1 MKKIVDLY
9 LDRPRLF
16 LLAMLFIIAGG
27 LLSYD
32 SLPRQENPQLAERWG
47 DITAVLPG
55 ATPQRVEAQIAD
67 VLETQLREIDEIKT
81 IESNSLTGIARVG
94 IEFKEAIGTGETD
107 EVWAKI
113 QDKLNESTAL
123 IPPGTSV
130 RLSHSG
136 PPTTLLFALQWQV
149 GGDPQ
154 PVILSRL
161 ANQLKRKLA
170 NIVNSE
176 QALVF
181 GDTKEEIF
189 VGADLDLL
197 TDAGMNIQSIATAIE
212 RYDSKSAIGNIVGQG
227 SEFRIKA
234 QDNITLVNDLRK
246 LPLKTLDGYQIIRLE
261 DVATVKKLPVDPPVE
276 IVSYNG
282 KPSVFVD
289 VRGKFSQRTDLYSEA
304 VLRVAD
310 TFKAGLPDEI
320 GLELIYNESDY
331 VEEKFSFLMQ
341 SILLATFIVL
351 FLSYLLLGPRSAVIV
366 SAVVPLTILLVLIGC
381 TVLDVPLHQTSVTG
395 IILSLGLLIDNSII
409 VVEDYRYRKSLNLV
423 NRQAIYASIRHLS
436 LPLLAATVTTGL
448 AFMPMAA
455 GKGAS
460 PEFVGDMAI
469 TIILAV
475 TSSLFLALTV
485 VPVLLK
491 TMEDS
496 NFLNL
501 NKSENIGFSHAGM
514 RAKYRACLAWAFFK
528 PRRAL
533 ALSLTLPILGFVSV
547 GFLDTDFFPNQGK
560 NFFRVDVELDA
571 NASIYATNKRVS
583 SIRDQVLLE
592 DYIETDM
599 WWVGRRLPR
608 LLYNVIGGSS
618 GEGADNL
625 ATGVFFTSSYRE
637 MESSLTDLAKRL
649 EKDHADVR
657 VRVSKFTSG
666 PPVEFP
672 VVIAIFGEDNQVL
685 KSLGEELKAILAKSP
700 EVSDVFADQSAS
712 VTGLQ
717 VTFDEV
723 NLAFSSKSSKEII
736 DEISSSTR
744 GLYVGSML
752 DGNKEI
758 PIRIKNKNSES
769 SEINQAAFIPINSAE
784 GFDYV
789 ESFSDISYTSEINQ
803 INRYQGSRNNA
814 VKASVYPGTLGSN
827 VLTDVADELKAF
839 EDSLPTGYSLRQF
852 GESDERAESF
862 GQIFSSFF
870 FFMGLIVVALVVI
883 LNSFR
888 QAGVILFVGTLCIG
902 LGFLGMFVGSQNF
915 GFIGLVGIVGLA
927 GLAINDSIVVLSHLN
942 EDAGAGQISK
952 DTLIETIIRSTRHI
966 LTTSVTTMGGLLPL
980 LFDKFFESLAWAMC
994 FGVMGSA
1001 LLALLL
1007 IPSMFCYLGKVSNGA
1022 AAYSKAESNQLPRS
1036 LPIT

>member
-1 MKKIVDLY
+1 MRKIVDLY
-9 LDRPRLF
+9 LDRPRIF

-32 SLPRQENPQLAERWG
+32 SLPRQENPQLAERWAN
-47 DITAVLPG
+47 ITAVLPG
-55 ATPQRVEAQIAD
+55 ATPQRIETQIAD
-67 VLETQLREIDEIKT
+67 VLETQLREIDEIKIIDST
-81 IESNSLTGIARVG
+81 SLSGVVRVG
-94 IEFKEAIGTGETD
+94 LELKEIIGKGETD
-107 EVWAKI
+107 EVWAKV
-113 QDKLNESTAL
+113 QETLSQSTAL
-123 IPPGTSV
+123 VPPGTNISFN
-130 RLSHSG
+130 HSG
-136 PPTTLLFALQWQV
+136 PPTTVLFALQWR
-149 GGDPQ
+149 GDGDPQ
-154 PVILSRL
+154 MVILSRL
-161 ANQLKRKLA
+161 ANQFKRKLA
-170 NIVNSE
+170 NITNSK
-176 QALVF
+176 QALVY

-197 TDAGMNIQSIATAIE
+197 TDAGMNIQSIAIAID
-212 RYDSKSAIGNIVGQG
+212 RYDSKRAIGNIVGQDA
-227 SEFRIKA
+227 EFRIKA
-234 QDNITLVNDLRK
+234 KDNISLINDLKK
-246 LPLKTLDGYQIIRLE
+246 LPLKISDDYQAIRLE
-261 DVATVKKLPVDPPVE
+261 DVATVEKLPVDPPIE

-282 KPSVFVD
+282 IPAVFVE
-289 VRGKFSQRTDLYSEA
+289 VRGKFAQRTDLYSKA

-310 TFKAGLPDEI
+310 VFKEGLPDEI
-320 GLELIYNESDY
+320 GLEVIFNESDF

-381 TVLDVPLHQTSVTG
+381 TILQVPLHQTSVTG

-409 VVEDYRYRKSLNLV
+409 VVEDYRYRKSQKLV
-423 NRQAIYASIRHLS
+423 NREAIYASIKHLS

-475 TSSLFLALTV
+475 SSSLFLALTV

-501 NKSENIGFSHAGM
+501 NKSKNIGFSHQGL
-514 RAKYRACLAWAFFK
+514 RTRYRAFLAWALFK
-528 PRRAL
+528 PSRAL
-533 ALSLTLPILGFVSV
+533 VLSLILPILGFVSF

-560 NFFRVDVELDA
+560 SMFKVEVELDA
-571 NASIYATNKRVS
+571 NASIYATNQRVT

-592 DYIETDM
+592 DYVTRDM

-608 LLYNVIGGSS
+608 LLYNIIGGPS
-618 GEGADNL
+618 GEGSDNL
-625 ATGVFFTSSYRE
+625 ATGVFFTSSYSE
-637 MESSLTDLAKRL
+637 MDSSLANLAKRL

-657 VRVSKFTSG
+657 VRVSKFTNG

-672 VVIAIFGEDNQVL
+672 VNIAIFGDDNQVL
-685 KSLGEELKAILAKSP
+685 KSLGEELKSILAKSP
-700 EVSDVFADQSAS
+700 QVSDVLADQSAS
-712 VTGLQ
+712 VTGLEINL
-717 VTFDEV
+717 DEV
-723 NLAFSSKSSKEII
+723 NLAFSSKSSQEII
-736 DEISSSTR
+736 DQISASTR
-744 GLYVGSML
+744 GIYVGSML
-752 DGNKEI
+752 DGNKEV
-758 PIRIKNKNSES
+758 PIRIKNKNREASEV
-769 SEINQAAFIPINSAE
+769 NQTAFLAINSAE

-803 INRYQGSRNNA
+803 INRYQGTRNNA
-814 VKASVYPGTLGSN
+814 VKAAVYPGTLAST
-827 VLTDVADELKAF
+827 VLNDVADELKAF
-839 EDSLPTGYSLRQF
+839 EDSLPVGYSIAQF
-852 GESDERAESF
+852 GDAEERAESF
-862 GQIFSSFF
+862 GQLFSTFF
-870 FFMGLIVVALVVI
+870 LFLGLIVMTLVMI

-888 QAGVILFVGTLCIG
+888 QASIILLVGTLCIG
-902 LGFLGMFVGSQNF
+902 LGFLGMFVGFQNF

-942 EDAGAGQISK
+942 EDAGTGQISK
-952 DTLIETIIRSTRHI
+952 DTLIETTVRSTRHI
-966 LTTSVTTMGGLLPL
+966 LTTSLTTMGGLLPL
-980 LFDKFFESLAWAMC
+980 LFDKFFETLAWAMC

-1007 IPSMFCYLGKVSNGA
+1007 IPSMFCFLGKVSD
-1022 AAYSKAESNQLPRS
+1022 
-1036 LPIT
+1036 

>member
-1 MKKIVDLY
+1 MRKIVDLY
-9 LDRPRLF
+9 LDRPRIF

-32 SLPRQENPQLAERWG
+32 SLPRQENPQLAERWAN
-47 DITAVLPG
+47 ITAVLPG
-55 ATPQRVEAQIAD
+55 ATPQRIETQIAD
-67 VLETQLREIDEIKT
+67 VLETQLREIDEIKIIDST
-81 IESNSLTGIARVG
+81 SLSGVVRVG
-94 IEFKEAIGTGETD
+94 LELKEIIGKGETD
-107 EVWAKI
+107 EVWAKV
-113 QDKLNESTAL
+113 QETLSQSTAL
-123 IPPGTSV
+123 VPPGTNISFN
-130 RLSHSG
+130 HSG
-136 PPTTLLFALQWQV
+136 PPTTVLFALQWR
-149 GGDPQ
+149 GYGDPQ
-154 PVILSRL
+154 MVILSRL
-161 ANQLKRKLA
+161 ANQFKRKLA
-170 NIVNSE
+170 NITNSK
-176 QALVF
+176 QALVY

-197 TDAGMNIQSIATAIE
+197 TDAGMNIQSIAIAID
-212 RYDSKSAIGNIVGQG
+212 RYDSKRAIGNIVGQDA
-227 SEFRIKA
+227 EFRIKA
-234 QDNITLVNDLRK
+234 KDNISLINDLKK
-246 LPLKTLDGYQIIRLE
+246 LPLQISDDYQAIRLE
-261 DVATVKKLPVDPPVE
+261 DVATVEKLPVDPPIE

-282 KPSVFVD
+282 IPSVFVE
-289 VRGKFSQRTDLYSEA
+289 VRGKFAQRTDLYSKA

-310 TFKAGLPDEI
+310 VFKEGLPDEI
-320 GLELIYNESDY
+320 GLEVIFNESDF

-381 TVLDVPLHQTSVTG
+381 TILQVPLHQTSVTG

-409 VVEDYRYRKSLNLV
+409 VVEDYRYRKSQKLV
-423 NRQAIYASIRHLS
+423 NREAIYASIKHLS

-475 TSSLFLALTV
+475 SSSLFLALTV

-501 NKSENIGFSHAGM
+501 NKSKNIGFSHQGL
-514 RAKYRACLAWAFFK
+514 RTRYRAFLAWALFK
-528 PRRAL
+528 PSRAL
-533 ALSLTLPILGFVSV
+533 VLSLILPILGFVSF

-560 NFFRVDVELDA
+560 SMFKVEVELDA
-571 NASIYATNKRVS
+571 NASIYATNQRVT

-592 DYIETDM
+592 DYVTRDM

-608 LLYNVIGGSS
+608 LLYNIIGGPS
-618 GEGADNL
+618 GEGSDNL
-625 ATGVFFTSSYRE
+625 ATGVFFTSSYSQ
-637 MESSLTDLAKRL
+637 MDSSLANLAKRL

-657 VRVSKFTSG
+657 VRVSKFTNG

-672 VVIAIFGEDNQVL
+672 VNIAIFGDDNQVL
-685 KSLGEELKAILAKSP
+685 KSLGEELKSILAKSP
-700 EVSDVFADQSAS
+700 QVSDVLADQSAS
-712 VTGLQ
+712 VTGLEINL
-717 VTFDEV
+717 DEV
-723 NLAFSSKSSKEII
+723 NLAFSSKSSQEII
-736 DEISSSTR
+736 DQISASTR
-744 GLYVGSML
+744 GIYVGSML
-752 DGNKEI
+752 DGNKEV
-758 PIRIKNKNSES
+758 PIRIKNKNREASEV
-769 SEINQAAFIPINSAE
+769 NQTAFLAINSAE

-803 INRYQGSRNNA
+803 INRYQGTRNNA
-814 VKASVYPGTLGSN
+814 VKAAVYPGTLAST
-827 VLTDVADELKAF
+827 VLNDVAAELKAF
-839 EDSLPTGYSLRQF
+839 EDSLPVGYSIAQF
-852 GESDERAESF
+852 GDAEERAESF
-862 GQIFSSFF
+862 GQLFSTFF
-870 FFMGLIVVALVVI
+870 LFLGLIVMTLVMI

-888 QAGVILFVGTLCIG
+888 QASIILLVGTLCIG
-902 LGFLGMFVGSQNF
+902 LGFLGMFVGFQNF

-942 EDAGAGQISK
+942 EDAGTGQVSK
-952 DTLIETIIRSTRHI
+952 DALIETTVRSTRHI
-966 LTTSVTTMGGLLPL
+966 LTTSLTTMGGLLPL
-980 LFDKFFESLAWAMC
+980 LFDKFFETLAWAMC

-1007 IPSMFCYLGKVSNGA
+1007 IPSMFCFLGKVSD
-1022 AAYSKAESNQLPRS
+1022 
-1036 LPIT
+1036 

>member
-1 MKKIVDLY
+1 MRKIVDLY
-9 LDRPRLF
+9 LDRPRIF

-32 SLPRQENPQLAERWG
+32 SLPRQENPQLAERWAN
-47 DITAVLPG
+47 ITAVLPG
-55 ATPQRVEAQIAD
+55 ATPQRIETQIAD
-67 VLETQLREIDEIKT
+67 VLETQLREIDEIKIIDST
-81 IESNSLTGIARVG
+81 SLSGVVRVG
-94 IEFKEAIGTGETD
+94 LELKEIIGKGETD
-107 EVWAKI
+107 EVWAKV
-113 QDKLNESTAL
+113 QETLSQSAAL
-123 IPPGTSV
+123 VPPGTNISFN
-130 RLSHSG
+130 HSG
-136 PPTTLLFALQWQV
+136 PPTTVLFALQWR
-149 GGDPQ
+149 GDGNPQ
-154 PVILSRL
+154 MVILSRL
-161 ANQLKRKLA
+161 ANQFKRKLA
-170 NIVNSE
+170 NITNSK
-176 QALVF
+176 QALVY

-197 TDAGMNIQSIATAIE
+197 TDAGMNIQSIAIAID
-212 RYDSKSAIGNIVGQG
+212 RYDSKRAIGNIVGQDA
-227 SEFRIKA
+227 EFRIKA
-234 QDNITLVNDLRK
+234 QDNIALINDLKK
-246 LPLKTLDGYQIIRLE
+246 LPLKISDAYQAIRLE
-261 DVATVKKLPVDPPVE
+261 DVATVEKLPVDPPIE

-282 KPSVFVD
+282 IPAVFVE
-289 VRGKFSQRTDLYSEA
+289 VRGKFAQRTDLYSKA

-310 TFKAGLPDEI
+310 IFKEGLPDEI
-320 GLELIYNESDY
+320 GLEIIFNESDF

-381 TVLDVPLHQTSVTG
+381 TILQVPLHQTSVTG

-409 VVEDYRYRKSLNLV
+409 VVEDYRYRKSQKLV
-423 NRQAIYASIRHLS
+423 NREAIYASIKHLS

-475 TSSLFLALTV
+475 SSSLFLALTV

-501 NKSENIGFSHAGM
+501 NKSKNIGFSHQGL
-514 RAKYRACLAWAFFK
+514 RTRYRAFLAWALFK
-528 PRRAL
+528 PSRAL
-533 ALSLTLPILGFVSV
+533 VLSLILPILGFVSF

-560 NFFRVDVELDA
+560 SMFKVEVELDA
-571 NASIYATNKRVS
+571 NASIYATNQRVT

-592 DYIETDM
+592 DYVTRDM

-608 LLYNVIGGSS
+608 LLYNIIGGPS
-618 GEGADNL
+618 GEGSDNL
-625 ATGVFFTSSYRE
+625 ATGVFFTSSYSE
-637 MESSLTDLAKRL
+637 MDSSLANLAKRL

-657 VRVSKFTSG
+657 VRVSKFTNG

-672 VVIAIFGEDNQVL
+672 VNIAILGDDNQVL
-685 KSLGEELKAILAKSP
+685 KSLGEELKSILAKSP
-700 EVSDVFADQSAS
+700 QVSDVLADQSAS
-712 VTGLQ
+712 VTGLEINL
-717 VTFDEV
+717 DEV
-723 NLAFSSKSSKEII
+723 NLAFSSKSSQEII
-736 DEISSSTR
+736 DQISASTR
-744 GLYVGSML
+744 GIYVGSML
-752 DGNKEI
+752 DGNKEV
-758 PIRIKNKNSES
+758 PIRIKNKNREASEV
-769 SEINQAAFIPINSAE
+769 NQTAFLAINSAE

-803 INRYQGSRNNA
+803 INRYQGTRNNA
-814 VKASVYPGTLGSN
+814 VKAAVYPGTLAST
-827 VLTDVADELKAF
+827 VLNDVAAELEAF
-839 EDSLPTGYSLRQF
+839 EDSLPVGYSIAQF
-852 GESDERAESF
+852 GDAEERAESF
-862 GQIFSSFF
+862 GQLFSTFF
-870 FFMGLIVVALVVI
+870 LFLGLIVMTLVMI

-888 QAGVILFVGTLCIG
+888 QASIILLVGTLCIG
-902 LGFLGMFVGSQNF
+902 LGFLGMFVGFQNF

-942 EDAGAGQISK
+942 EDAGTGQVSK
-952 DTLIETIIRSTRHI
+952 DTLIETTVRSTRHI
-966 LTTSVTTMGGLLPL
+966 LTTSLTTMGGLLPL
-980 LFDKFFESLAWAMC
+980 LFDKFFETLAWAMC

-1007 IPSMFCYLGKVSNGA
+1007 IPAMFCFLGKVSD
-1022 AAYSKAESNQLPRS
+1022 
-1036 LPIT
+1036 

>member
-1 MKKIVDLY
+1 MRKIVDLY
-9 LDRPRLF
+9 LDRPRIF

-32 SLPRQENPQLAERWG
+32 SLPRQENPQLAERWAN
-47 DITAVLPG
+47 ITAVLPG
-55 ATPQRVEAQIAD
+55 ATPQRIETQIAD
-67 VLETQLREIDEIKT
+67 VLETQLREIDEIKIIDST
-81 IESNSLTGIARVG
+81 SLSGVVRVG
-94 IEFKEAIGTGETD
+94 LELKEIIGKGETD
-107 EVWAKI
+107 EVWAKV
-113 QDKLNESTAL
+113 QETLSQSAAL
-123 IPPGTSV
+123 VPPGTNISFN
-130 RLSHSG
+130 HSG
-136 PPTTLLFALQWQV
+136 PPTTVLFALQWR
-149 GGDPQ
+149 GDGDPQ
-154 PVILSRL
+154 MVILSRL
-161 ANQLKRKLA
+161 ANQFKRKLA
-170 NIVNSE
+170 NITNSK
-176 QALVF
+176 QALVY

-197 TDAGMNIQSIATAIE
+197 TDAGMNIQSIAIAID
-212 RYDSKSAIGNIVGQG
+212 RYDSKRAIGNIVGQDA
-227 SEFRIKA
+227 EFRIKA
-234 QDNITLVNDLRK
+234 QDNISLINDLKK
-246 LPLKTLDGYQIIRLE
+246 LPLKISDDYQAIRLE
-261 DVATVKKLPVDPPVE
+261 DVATVEKLPVDPPIE

-282 KPSVFVD
+282 IPAVFVE
-289 VRGKFSQRTDLYSEA
+289 VRGKFAQRTDLYSKA

-310 TFKAGLPDEI
+310 VFKEGLPDEI
-320 GLELIYNESDY
+320 GLEVIFNESDF

-381 TVLDVPLHQTSVTG
+381 TILQVPLHQTSVTG

-409 VVEDYRYRKSLNLV
+409 VVEDYRYRKSQKLV
-423 NRQAIYASIRHLS
+423 NREAIYASIKHLS

-475 TSSLFLALTV
+475 SSSLFLALTV

-501 NKSENIGFSHAGM
+501 NKSKNIGFSHQGL
-514 RAKYRACLAWAFFK
+514 RTRYRAFLAWALFK
-528 PRRAL
+528 PSRAL
-533 ALSLTLPILGFVSV
+533 VLSLILPILGFVSF

-560 NFFRVDVELDA
+560 SMFKVEVELDA
-571 NASIYATNKRVS
+571 NASIYATNQRVT

-592 DYIETDM
+592 DYVTRDM

-608 LLYNVIGGSS
+608 LLYNIIGGPS
-618 GEGADNL
+618 GEGSDNL
-625 ATGVFFTSSYRE
+625 ATGVFFTSSYSE
-637 MESSLTDLAKRL
+637 MDSSLANLAKRL

-657 VRVSKFTSG
+657 VRVSKFTNG

-672 VVIAIFGEDNQVL
+672 VNIAIFGDDNQVL
-685 KSLGEELKAILAKSP
+685 KSLGEELKSILAKSP
-700 EVSDVFADQSAS
+700 QVSDVLADQSAS
-712 VTGLQ
+712 VTGLEINL
-717 VTFDEV
+717 DEV
-723 NLAFSSKSSKEII
+723 NLAFSSKSSQEII
-736 DEISSSTR
+736 DQISASTR
-744 GLYVGSML
+744 GIYVGSML
-752 DGNKEI
+752 DGNKEV
-758 PIRIKNKNSES
+758 PIRIKNKNREASEV
-769 SEINQAAFIPINSAE
+769 NQTAFLAINSAE

-803 INRYQGSRNNA
+803 INRYQGTRNNA
-814 VKASVYPGTLGSN
+814 VKAAVYPGTLAST
-827 VLTDVADELKAF
+827 VLNDVADELKAF
-839 EDSLPTGYSLRQF
+839 EDSLPVGYSIAQF
-852 GESDERAESF
+852 GDAEERAESF
-862 GQIFSSFF
+862 GQLFSTFF
-870 FFMGLIVVALVVI
+870 LFLGLIVMTLVMI

-888 QAGVILFVGTLCIG
+888 QASIILLVGTLCIG
-902 LGFLGMFVGSQNF
+902 LGFLGMFVGFQNF

-942 EDAGAGQISK
+942 EDAGTGQVSK
-952 DTLIETIIRSTRHI
+952 DTLIETTVRSTRHI
-966 LTTSVTTMGGLLPL
+966 LTTSLTTMGGLLPL
-980 LFDKFFESLAWAMC
+980 LFDKFFETLAWAMC

-1007 IPSMFCYLGKVSNGA
+1007 IPSMFCFLGKVSD
-1022 AAYSKAESNQLPRS
+1022 
-1036 LPIT
+1036 

>member
-1 MKKIVDLY
+1 MRKIVDLY
-9 LDRPRLF
+9 LDRPRIF

-32 SLPRQENPQLAERWG
+32 SLPRQENPQLAERWAN
-47 DITAVLPG
+47 ITAVLPG
-55 ATPQRVEAQIAD
+55 ATPQRIETQIAD
-67 VLETQLREIDEIKT
+67 VLETQLREIDEIKIIDST
-81 IESNSLTGIARVG
+81 SLSGVVRVG
-94 IEFKEAIGTGETD
+94 LELKEIIGKGETD
-107 EVWAKI
+107 EVWAKV
-113 QDKLNESTAL
+113 QETLSQSTAL
-123 IPPGTSV
+123 VPPGTNISFN
-130 RLSHSG
+130 HSG
-136 PPTTLLFALQWQV
+136 PPTTVLFALQWR
-149 GGDPQ
+149 GYGDPQ
-154 PVILSRL
+154 MVILSRL
-161 ANQLKRKLA
+161 ANQFKRKLA
-170 NIVNSE
+170 NITNSK
-176 QALVF
+176 QALVY

-197 TDAGMNIQSIATAIE
+197 TDAGMNIQSIAIAID
-212 RYDSKSAIGNIVGQG
+212 RYDSKRAIGNIVGQDA
-227 SEFRIKA
+227 EFRIKA
-234 QDNITLVNDLRK
+234 KDNISLINDLKK
-246 LPLKTLDGYQIIRLE
+246 LPLQISDDYQAIRLE
-261 DVATVKKLPVDPPVE
+261 DVATVEKLPVDPPIE

-282 KPSVFVD
+282 IPSVFVE
-289 VRGKFSQRTDLYSEA
+289 VRGKFAQRTDLYSKA

-310 TFKAGLPDEI
+310 VFKEGLPDEI
-320 GLELIYNESDY
+320 GLEVIFNESDF

-381 TVLDVPLHQTSVTG
+381 TILQVPLHQTSVTG

-409 VVEDYRYRKSLNLV
+409 VVEDYRYRKSQKLV
-423 NRQAIYASIRHLS
+423 NREAIYASIKHLS

-475 TSSLFLALTV
+475 SSSLFLALTV

-501 NKSENIGFSHAGM
+501 NKSKNIGFSHQGL
-514 RAKYRACLAWAFFK
+514 RTRYRAFLAWALFK
-528 PRRAL
+528 PSRAL
-533 ALSLTLPILGFVSV
+533 VLSLILPILGFVSF

-560 NFFRVDVELDA
+560 SMFKVEVELDA
-571 NASIYATNKRVS
+571 NASIYATNQRVT

-592 DYIETDM
+592 DYVTRDM

-608 LLYNVIGGSS
+608 LLYNIIGGPS
-618 GEGADNL
+618 GEGSDNL
-625 ATGVFFTSSYRE
+625 ATGVFFTSSYSE
-637 MESSLTDLAKRL
+637 MDSSLANLAKRL

-657 VRVSKFTSG
+657 VRVSKFTNG

-672 VVIAIFGEDNQVL
+672 VNIAIFGDDNQVL
-685 KSLGEELKAILAKSP
+685 KSLGEELKSILAKSP
-700 EVSDVFADQSAS
+700 QVSDVLADQSAS
-712 VTGLQ
+712 VTGLEINL
-717 VTFDEV
+717 DEV
-723 NLAFSSKSSKEII
+723 NLAFSSKSSQEII
-736 DEISSSTR
+736 DQISASTR
-744 GLYVGSML
+744 GIYVGSML
-752 DGNKEI
+752 DGNKEV
-758 PIRIKNKNSES
+758 PIRIKNKNREASEV
-769 SEINQAAFIPINSAE
+769 NQTAFLAINSAE

-803 INRYQGSRNNA
+803 INRYQGTRNNA
-814 VKASVYPGTLGSN
+814 VKAAVYPGTLAST
-827 VLTDVADELKAF
+827 VLNDVAAELKAF
-839 EDSLPTGYSLRQF
+839 EDSLPVGYSIAQF
-852 GESDERAESF
+852 GDAEERAESF
-862 GQIFSSFF
+862 GQLFSTFF
-870 FFMGLIVVALVVI
+870 LFLGLIVMTLVMI

-888 QAGVILFVGTLCIG
+888 QASIILLVGTLCIG
-902 LGFLGMFVGSQNF
+902 LGFLGMFVGFQNF

-942 EDAGAGQISK
+942 EDAGTGQVSK
-952 DTLIETIIRSTRHI
+952 DALIETTVRSTRHI
-966 LTTSVTTMGGLLPL
+966 LTTSLTTMGGLLPL
-980 LFDKFFESLAWAMC
+980 LFDKFFETLAWAMC

-1007 IPSMFCYLGKVSNGA
+1007 IPSMFCFLGKVSD
-1022 AAYSKAESNQLPRS
+1022 
-1036 LPIT
+1036 

>member
-1 MKKIVDLY
+1 MRKIVDLY
-9 LDRPRLF
+9 LDRPRIF

-32 SLPRQENPQLAERWG
+32 SLPRQENPQLAERWAN
-47 DITAVLPG
+47 ITAVLPG
-55 ATPQRVEAQIAD
+55 ATPQRVETQIAD
-67 VLETQLREIDEIKT
+67 VLETQLREIDEIKIIDST
-81 IESNSLTGIARVG
+81 SLSGVVRVG
-94 IEFKEAIGTGETD
+94 LELKEIIGKGETD
-107 EVWAKI
+107 EVWAKV
-113 QDKLNESTAL
+113 QETLSQSAAL
-123 IPPGTSV
+123 VPPGTNISFN
-130 RLSHSG
+130 HSG
-136 PPTTLLFALQWQV
+136 PPTTVLFALQWR
-149 GGDPQ
+149 GDGEPQ
-154 PVILSRL
+154 MVILSRL
-161 ANQLKRKLA
+161 ANQFKRKLA
-170 NIVNSE
+170 NITNSK
-176 QALVF
+176 QALVY

-197 TDAGMNIQSIATAIE
+197 TDAGMNIQSIAIAID
-212 RYDSKSAIGNIVGQG
+212 RYDSKRAIGNIVGQDA
-227 SEFRIKA
+227 EFRIKA
-234 QDNITLVNDLRK
+234 HDNISLINDLKK
-246 LPLKTLDGYQIIRLE
+246 LPLKISDDYQAIRLE
-261 DVATVKKLPVDPPVE
+261 DVATVEKLPVDPPIE

-282 KPSVFVD
+282 IPAVFVE
-289 VRGKFSQRTDLYSEA
+289 VRGKFAQRTDLYSKA

-310 TFKAGLPDEI
+310 IFKEGLPDEI
-320 GLELIYNESDY
+320 GLEVIFNESDF

-381 TVLDVPLHQTSVTG
+381 TILQVPLHQTSVTG

-409 VVEDYRYRKSLNLV
+409 VVEDYRYRKSQKLV
-423 NRQAIYASIRHLS
+423 NREAIYASIKHLS

-475 TSSLFLALTV
+475 SSSLFLALTV

-501 NKSENIGFSHAGM
+501 NKSKNIGFSHQGL
-514 RAKYRACLAWAFFK
+514 RTRYRAFLAWALFK
-528 PRRAL
+528 PSRAL
-533 ALSLTLPILGFVSV
+533 VLSLILPILGFVSF

-560 NFFRVDVELDA
+560 SMFKVEVELDA
-571 NASIYATNKRVS
+571 NASIYATNKRVI

-592 DYIETDM
+592 DYVTRDM

-608 LLYNVIGGSS
+608 LLYNIIGGPS
-618 GEGADNL
+618 GEGSDNL
-625 ATGVFFTSSYRE
+625 ATGVFFTSSYSQ
-637 MESSLTDLAKRL
+637 MDSSLANLAKRL

-657 VRVSKFTSG
+657 VRVSKFTNG

-672 VVIAIFGEDNQVL
+672 VNIAIFGDDNQVL
-685 KSLGEELKAILAKSP
+685 KSLGEELKSILAKSP
-700 EVSDVFADQSAS
+700 QVSDVLADQSAS
-712 VTGLQ
+712 VTGLEINL
-717 VTFDEV
+717 DEV
-723 NLAFSSKSSKEII
+723 NLAFSSKSSQEII
-736 DEISSSTR
+736 DQISASTR
-744 GLYVGSML
+744 GIYVGSML
-752 DGNKEI
+752 DGNKEV
-758 PIRIKNKNSES
+758 PIRIKNKNREASEV
-769 SEINQAAFIPINSAE
+769 NQTAFLAINSAE

-803 INRYQGSRNNA
+803 INRYQGTRNNA
-814 VKASVYPGTLGSN
+814 VKAAVYPGTLAST
-827 VLTDVADELKAF
+827 VLNDVADELKAF
-839 EDSLPTGYSLRQF
+839 EDSLPVGYSIAQF
-852 GESDERAESF
+852 GDAEERAESF
-862 GQIFSSFF
+862 GQLFSTFF
-870 FFMGLIVVALVVI
+870 LFLGLIVMTLVMI

-888 QAGVILFVGTLCIG
+888 QASIILLVGTLCIG
-902 LGFLGMFVGSQNF
+902 LGFLGMFVGFQNF

-942 EDAGAGQISK
+942 EDAGTGQVSK
-952 DTLIETIIRSTRHI
+952 DTLIETTVRSTRHI
-966 LTTSVTTMGGLLPL
+966 LTTSLTTMGGLLPL
-980 LFDKFFESLAWAMC
+980 LFDKFFETLAWAMC

-1007 IPSMFCYLGKVSNGA
+1007 IPSMFCFLGKVSD
-1022 AAYSKAESNQLPRS
+1022 
-1036 LPIT
+1036 

>member
-55 ATPQRVEAQIAD
+55 ATPQRMETQVAD

-81 IESNSLTGIARVG
+81 IESRSFSGMVSVG
-94 IEFKEAIGTGETD
+94 LEFKEDVGKGETD
-107 EVWAKI
+107 EVWAKV
-113 QDKLNESTAL
+113 QDMVSESAAL
-123 IPPGTSV
+123 VPPGTSMT
-130 RLSHSG
+130 LSHSG
-136 PPTTLLFALQWQV
+136 PPTTVLFALQWR
-149 GGDPQ
+149 GDGDPQ

-161 ANQLKRKLA
+161 ASQLKRKLA

-176 QALVF
+176 KALIF
-181 GDTKEEIF
+181 GDTQEEIF

-197 TDAGMNIQSIATAIE
+197 TDAGMNIQSIATAID
-212 RYDSKSAIGNIVGQG
+212 RYDSKRAIGNIVGQG

-234 QDNITLVNDLRK
+234 QDNIRLVNDLRK
-246 LPLKTLDGYQIIRLE
+246 LPLKTLDANQIIRLE
-261 DVATVKKLPVDPPVE
+261 DVATVEKLPVDPPIE

-289 VRGKFSQRTDLYSEA
+289 VRGKFSQRTDLYSSA

-310 TFKAGLPDEI
+310 SFKAGLPDEI
-320 GLELIYNESDY
+320 GLEVIYNESDY

-381 TVLDVPLHQTSVTG
+381 TILDVPLHQTSVTG

-409 VVEDYRYRKSLNLV
+409 VVEDYKYRKSLNLV

-501 NKSENIGFSHAGM
+501 NKSQNSGFSHPGM
-514 RAKYRACLAWAFFK
+514 RDQYRKFLAWAFYK
-528 PRRAL
+528 PSRAL
-533 ALSLTLPILGFVSV
+533 ILSLILPMLGFVSF

-560 NFFRVDVELDA
+560 AMFRVDVELDA
-571 NASIYATNKRVS
+571 NASIYATNERIA

-592 DYIETDM
+592 EYIETDM

-618 GEGADNL
+618 GEGSDNL
-625 ATGVFFTSSYRE
+625 ATGVFFTSSFEE
-637 MESSLTDLAKRL
+637 MDSNLADLAKRL
-649 EKDHADVR
+649 EKDHADIR
-657 VRVSKFTSG
+657 VRVSKFTNG

-672 VVIAIFGEDNQVL
+672 VVIAVFGEDIQIL
-685 KSLGEELKAILAKSP
+685 KSLGEELKSILAKSP
-700 EVSDVFADQSAS
+700 QVVDVLADQSAS

-717 VTFDEV
+717 INFDEV
-723 NLAFSSKSSKEII
+723 NLAFSSKSSKDII
-736 DEISSSTR
+736 NEISSSTR

-758 PIRIKNKNSES
+758 PIRIKNKNRES
-769 SEINQAAFIPINSAE
+769 SELNQAAFLAINSAE

-789 ESFSDISYTSEINQ
+789 ESFSDISYSSEINQ

-814 VKASVYPGTLGSN
+814 VKAAVYPGTLGSN
-827 VLTDVADELKAF
+827 VLTDVADELRAF
-839 EDSLPTGYSLRQF
+839 EDSLPTGYSLKQF
-852 GESDERAESF
+852 GDAEERAESF
-862 GQIFSSFF
+862 GQIFSTFF
-870 FFMGLIVVALVVI
+870 FFMGLIVVALVMI

-888 QAGVILFVGTLCIG
+888 QASIILFVGTLCIG
-902 LGFLGMFVGSQNF
+902 LGFLGMFVGFQNF

-942 EDAGAGQISK
+942 EDAGTSKISK
-952 DTLIETIIRSTRHI
+952 HKLIETTIRSTRHI
-966 LTTSVTTMGGLLPL
+966 VTTSLTTMGGLLPL
-980 LFDKFFESLAWAMC
+980 LFDKFFETLAWAMC

-1007 IPSMFCYLGKVSNGA
+1007 IPSMFCFLGKVH
-1022 AAYSKAESNQLPRS
+1022 Q
-1036 LPIT
+1036 

>member
-1 MKKIVDLY
+1 MRKIVDLY
-9 LDRPRLF
+9 LDRPRIF

-32 SLPRQENPQLAERWG
+32 SLPRQENPQLAERWAN
-47 DITAVLPG
+47 ITAVLPG
-55 ATPQRVEAQIAD
+55 ATPQRVETQIAD
-67 VLETQLREIDEIKT
+67 VLETQLREIDEIKIIDST
-81 IESNSLTGIARVG
+81 SLSGVVRVG
-94 IEFKEAIGTGETD
+94 LELKEIIGKGETD
-107 EVWAKI
+107 EVWAKV
-113 QDKLNESTAL
+113 QETLSQSTAL
-123 IPPGTSV
+123 VPPGTNISFN
-130 RLSHSG
+130 HSG
-136 PPTTLLFALQWQV
+136 PPTTVLFALQWR
-149 GGDPQ
+149 GDGEPQ
-154 PVILSRL
+154 MVILSRL
-161 ANQLKRKLA
+161 ANQFKRKLA
-170 NIVNSE
+170 NITNSK
-176 QALVF
+176 QALVY

-197 TDAGMNIQSIATAIE
+197 TDAGMNIQSIAIAID
-212 RYDSKSAIGNIVGQG
+212 RYDSKRAIGNIVGQDA
-227 SEFRIKA
+227 EFRIKA
-234 QDNITLVNDLRK
+234 KDNISLINDLKK
-246 LPLKTLDGYQIIRLE
+246 LPLKISDDYQAIRLE
-261 DVATVKKLPVDPPVE
+261 DVATVEKLPVDPPIE

-282 KPSVFVD
+282 IPSVFVE
-289 VRGKFSQRTDLYSEA
+289 VRGKFAQRTDLYSKA

-310 TFKAGLPDEI
+310 IFKEGLPDEI
-320 GLELIYNESDY
+320 GLEVIFNESDF

-381 TVLDVPLHQTSVTG
+381 TILQVPLHQTSVTG

-409 VVEDYRYRKSLNLV
+409 VVEDYRYRKSQKLV
-423 NRQAIYASIRHLS
+423 NREAIYASIKHLS

-475 TSSLFLALTV
+475 SSSLFLALTV

-501 NKSENIGFSHAGM
+501 NKSKNIGFSHQGL
-514 RAKYRACLAWAFFK
+514 RTRYRAFLAWALFK
-528 PRRAL
+528 PSRAL
-533 ALSLTLPILGFVSV
+533 VLSLILPILGFVSF

-560 NFFRVDVELDA
+560 SMFKVEVELDA
-571 NASIYATNKRVS
+571 NASIYATNQRVT

-592 DYIETDM
+592 DYVTRDM

-608 LLYNVIGGSS
+608 LLYNIIGGPS
-618 GEGADNL
+618 GEGSDNL
-625 ATGVFFTSSYRE
+625 ATGVFFTSSYSE
-637 MESSLTDLAKRL
+637 MDSSLANLAKRL

-657 VRVSKFTSG
+657 VRVSKFTNG

-672 VVIAIFGEDNQVL
+672 VNIAIFGDDNQVL
-685 KSLGEELKAILAKSP
+685 KSLGEELKSILAKSP
-700 EVSDVFADQSAS
+700 QVSDVLADQSAS
-712 VTGLQ
+712 VTGLEINL
-717 VTFDEV
+717 DEV
-723 NLAFSSKSSKEII
+723 NLAFSSKSSQEII
-736 DEISSSTR
+736 DQISASTR
-744 GLYVGSML
+744 GIYVGSML
-752 DGNKEI
+752 DGNKEV
-758 PIRIKNKNSES
+758 PIRIKNKNREASEV
-769 SEINQAAFIPINSAE
+769 NQTAFLAINSAE

-803 INRYQGSRNNA
+803 INRYQGTRNNA
-814 VKASVYPGTLGSN
+814 VKAAVYPGTLAST
-827 VLTDVADELKAF
+827 VLNDVAAELKAF
-839 EDSLPTGYSLRQF
+839 EDSLPVGYSIAQF
-852 GESDERAESF
+852 GDAEERAESF
-862 GQIFSSFF
+862 GQLFSTFF
-870 FFMGLIVVALVVI
+870 LFLGLIVMTLVMI

-888 QAGVILFVGTLCIG
+888 QASIILLVGTLCIG
-902 LGFLGMFVGSQNF
+902 LGFLGMFVGFQNF

-942 EDAGAGQISK
+942 EDAGTGQVSK
-952 DTLIETIIRSTRHI
+952 DALIETTVRSTRHI
-966 LTTSVTTMGGLLPL
+966 LTTSLTTMGGLLPL
-980 LFDKFFESLAWAMC
+980 LFDKFFETLAWAMC

-1007 IPSMFCYLGKVSNGA
+1007 IPSMFCFLGKVSD
-1022 AAYSKAESNQLPRS
+1022 
-1036 LPIT
+1036 

>member
-1 MKKIVDLY
+1 MRKIVDLY
-9 LDRPRLF
+9 LDRPRIF

-32 SLPRQENPQLAERWG
+32 SLPRQENPQLAERWAN
-47 DITAVLPG
+47 ITAVLPG
-55 ATPQRVEAQIAD
+55 ATPQRIETQIAD
-67 VLETQLREIDEIKT
+67 VLETQLREIDEIKIIDST
-81 IESNSLTGIARVG
+81 SLSGVVRVG
-94 IEFKEAIGTGETD
+94 LELKEIIGKGETD
-107 EVWAKI
+107 EVWAKV
-113 QDKLNESTAL
+113 QETLSQSAAL
-123 IPPGTSV
+123 VPPGTNISFN
-130 RLSHSG
+130 HSG
-136 PPTTLLFALQWQV
+136 PPTTVLFALQWR
-149 GGDPQ
+149 GDGDPQ
-154 PVILSRL
+154 MVILSRL
-161 ANQLKRKLA
+161 ANQFKRKLA
-170 NIVNSE
+170 NITNSK
-176 QALVF
+176 QALVY

-197 TDAGMNIQSIATAIE
+197 TDAGMNIQSIAIAID
-212 RYDSKSAIGNIVGQG
+212 RYDSKRAIGNIVGQDA
-227 SEFRIKA
+227 EFRIKA
-234 QDNITLVNDLRK
+234 HDNISLINDLKK
-246 LPLKTLDGYQIIRLE
+246 LPLKISDDYQAIRLE
-261 DVATVKKLPVDPPVE
+261 DVATVEKLPVDPPIE

-282 KPSVFVD
+282 IPAVFVE
-289 VRGKFSQRTDLYSEA
+289 VRGKFAQRTDLYSKA

-310 TFKAGLPDEI
+310 VFKEGLPDEI
-320 GLELIYNESDY
+320 GLEVIFNESDF

-381 TVLDVPLHQTSVTG
+381 TILQVPLHQTSVTG

-409 VVEDYRYRKSLNLV
+409 VVEDYRYRKSQKLV
-423 NRQAIYASIRHLS
+423 NREAIYASIKHLS

-475 TSSLFLALTV
+475 SSSLFLALTV

-501 NKSENIGFSHAGM
+501 NKSKNIGFSHQGL
-514 RAKYRACLAWAFFK
+514 RTRYRAFLAWALFK
-528 PRRAL
+528 PSRAL
-533 ALSLTLPILGFVSV
+533 VLSLILPILGFVSF

-560 NFFRVDVELDA
+560 SMFKVEVELDA
-571 NASIYATNKRVS
+571 NASIYATNQRVT

-592 DYIETDM
+592 DYVTRDM

-608 LLYNVIGGSS
+608 LLYNIIGGPS
-618 GEGADNL
+618 GEGSDNL
-625 ATGVFFTSSYRE
+625 ATGVFFTSSYSQ
-637 MESSLTDLAKRL
+637 MDSSLANLAKRL

-657 VRVSKFTSG
+657 VRVSKFTNG

-672 VVIAIFGEDNQVL
+672 VNIAIFGDDNQVL
-685 KSLGEELKAILAKSP
+685 KSLGEELKSILAKSP
-700 EVSDVFADQSAS
+700 QVSDVLADQSAS
-712 VTGLQ
+712 VTGLEINL
-717 VTFDEV
+717 DEV
-723 NLAFSSKSSKEII
+723 NLAFSSKSSQEII
-736 DEISSSTR
+736 DQISASTR
-744 GLYVGSML
+744 GIYVGSML
-752 DGNKEI
+752 DGNKEV
-758 PIRIKNKNSES
+758 PIRIKNKNREASEV
-769 SEINQAAFIPINSAE
+769 NQTAFLAINSAE

-803 INRYQGSRNNA
+803 INRYQGTRNNA
-814 VKASVYPGTLGSN
+814 VKAAVYPGTLAST
-827 VLTDVADELKAF
+827 VLNDVADELKAF
-839 EDSLPTGYSLRQF
+839 EDSLPVGYSIAQF
-852 GESDERAESF
+852 GDAEERAESF
-862 GQIFSSFF
+862 GQLFSTFF
-870 FFMGLIVVALVVI
+870 LFLGLIVMTLVMI

-888 QAGVILFVGTLCIG
+888 QASIILLVGTLCIG
-902 LGFLGMFVGSQNF
+902 LGFLGMFVGFQNF

-942 EDAGAGQISK
+942 EDAGTGQVSK
-952 DTLIETIIRSTRHI
+952 DALIETTVRSTRHI
-966 LTTSVTTMGGLLPL
+966 LTTSLTTMGGLLPL
-980 LFDKFFESLAWAMC
+980 LFDKFFETLAWAMC

-1007 IPSMFCYLGKVSNGA
+1007 IPSMFCFLGKVSD
-1022 AAYSKAESNQLPRS
+1022 
-1036 LPIT
+1036 

>member
-1 MKKIVDLY
+1 MRKIVDLY
-9 LDRPRLF
+9 LDRPRIF

-32 SLPRQENPQLAERWG
+32 SLPRQENPQLAERWAN
-47 DITAVLPG
+47 ITAVLPG
-55 ATPQRVEAQIAD
+55 ATPQRVETQIAD
-67 VLETQLREIDEIKT
+67 VLETQLREIDEIKIIDST
-81 IESNSLTGIARVG
+81 SLSGVVRVG
-94 IEFKEAIGTGETD
+94 LELKEIIGKGETD
-107 EVWAKI
+107 EVWAKV
-113 QDKLNESTAL
+113 QETLSQSAAL
-123 IPPGTSV
+123 VPPGTNISFN
-130 RLSHSG
+130 HSG
-136 PPTTLLFALQWQV
+136 PPTTVLFALQWR
-149 GGDPQ
+149 GDGEPQ
-154 PVILSRL
+154 MIILSRL
-161 ANQLKRKLA
+161 ANQFKRKLA
-170 NIVNSE
+170 NITNSK
-176 QALVF
+176 QALVY

-197 TDAGMNIQSIATAIE
+197 TDAGMNIQSIAIAID
-212 RYDSKSAIGNIVGQG
+212 RYDSKRAIGNIVGQDA
-227 SEFRIKA
+227 EFRIKA
-234 QDNITLVNDLRK
+234 HDNISLINDLKK
-246 LPLKTLDGYQIIRLE
+246 LPLKISDDYQAIRLE
-261 DVATVKKLPVDPPVE
+261 DVATVEKLPVDPPIE

-282 KPSVFVD
+282 IPSVFVE
-289 VRGKFSQRTDLYSEA
+289 VRGKFAQRTDLYSKA

-310 TFKAGLPDEI
+310 IFKEGLPDEI
-320 GLELIYNESDY
+320 GLEVIFNESDF

-381 TVLDVPLHQTSVTG
+381 TILQVPLHQTSVTG

-409 VVEDYRYRKSLNLV
+409 VVEDYRYRKSQKLV
-423 NRQAIYASIRHLS
+423 NREAIYASIKHLS

-475 TSSLFLALTV
+475 SSSLFLALTV

-501 NKSENIGFSHAGM
+501 NKSKNIGFSHQGL
-514 RAKYRACLAWAFFK
+514 RTRYRAFLAWALFK
-528 PRRAL
+528 PSRAL
-533 ALSLTLPILGFVSV
+533 VLSLILPILGFVSF

-560 NFFRVDVELDA
+560 TMFKVEVELDA
-571 NASIYATNKRVS
+571 NASIYATNKRVI

-592 DYIETDM
+592 DYVTRDM

-608 LLYNVIGGSS
+608 LLYNIIGGPS
-618 GEGADNL
+618 GEGSDNL
-625 ATGVFFTSSYRE
+625 ATGVFFTSSYSQ
-637 MESSLTDLAKRL
+637 MDSSLANLAKRL

-657 VRVSKFTSG
+657 VRVSKFTNG

-672 VVIAIFGEDNQVL
+672 VNIAIFGDDNQVL
-685 KSLGEELKAILAKSP
+685 KSLGEELKSILAKSP
-700 EVSDVFADQSAS
+700 QVSDVLADQSAS
-712 VTGLQ
+712 VTGLEINL
-717 VTFDEV
+717 DEV
-723 NLAFSSKSSKEII
+723 NLAFSSKSSQEII
-736 DEISSSTR
+736 DQISASTR
-744 GLYVGSML
+744 GIYVGSML
-752 DGNKEI
+752 DGNKEV
-758 PIRIKNKNSES
+758 PIRIKNKNREASEV
-769 SEINQAAFIPINSAE
+769 NQTAFLAINSAE

-803 INRYQGSRNNA
+803 INRYQGTRNNA
-814 VKASVYPGTLGSN
+814 VKAAVYPGTLAST
-827 VLTDVADELKAF
+827 VLNDVADELKAF
-839 EDSLPTGYSLRQF
+839 EDSLPVGYSIAQF
-852 GESDERAESF
+852 GDAEERAESF
-862 GQIFSSFF
+862 GQLFSTFF
-870 FFMGLIVVALVVI
+870 LFLGLIVMTLVMI

-888 QAGVILFVGTLCIG
+888 QASIILLVGTLCIG
-902 LGFLGMFVGSQNF
+902 LGFLGMFVGFQNF

-942 EDAGAGQISK
+942 EDAGTGQVSK
-952 DTLIETIIRSTRHI
+952 DTLIETTVRSTRHI
-966 LTTSVTTMGGLLPL
+966 LTTSLTTMGGLLPL
-980 LFDKFFESLAWAMC
+980 LFDKFFETLAWAMC

-1007 IPSMFCYLGKVSNGA
+1007 IPSMFCFLGKVSD
-1022 AAYSKAESNQLPRS
+1022 
-1036 LPIT
+1036 

>member
-1 MKKIVDLY
+1 MRKIVDLY
-9 LDRPRLF
+9 LDRPRIF

-32 SLPRQENPQLAERWG
+32 SLPRQENPQLAERWAN
-47 DITAVLPG
+47 ITAVLPG
-55 ATPQRVEAQIAD
+55 ATPQRIETQIAD
-67 VLETQLREIDEIKT
+67 VLETQLREIDEIKIIDST
-81 IESNSLTGIARVG
+81 SLSGVVRVG
-94 IEFKEAIGTGETD
+94 LELKEIIGKGETD
-107 EVWAKI
+107 EVWAKV
-113 QDKLNESTAL
+113 QETLSQSAAL
-123 IPPGTSV
+123 VPPGTNISFN
-130 RLSHSG
+130 HSG
-136 PPTTLLFALQWQV
+136 PPTTVLFALQWR
-149 GGDPQ
+149 GDGDPQ
-154 PVILSRL
+154 MVILSRL
-161 ANQLKRKLA
+161 ANQFKRKLA
-170 NIVNSE
+170 NITNSK
-176 QALVF
+176 QALVY

-197 TDAGMNIQSIATAIE
+197 TDAGMNIQSIAIAID
-212 RYDSKSAIGNIVGQG
+212 RYDSKRAIGNIVGQDA
-227 SEFRIKA
+227 EFRIKA
-234 QDNITLVNDLRK
+234 HDNISLINDLKK
-246 LPLKTLDGYQIIRLE
+246 LPLKISDDYQAIRLE
-261 DVATVKKLPVDPPVE
+261 DVATVEKLPVDPPIE

-282 KPSVFVD
+282 IPAVFVE
-289 VRGKFSQRTDLYSEA
+289 VRGKFAQRTDLYSKA

-310 TFKAGLPDEI
+310 IFKEGLPDEI
-320 GLELIYNESDY
+320 GLEVIFNESDF

-381 TVLDVPLHQTSVTG
+381 TILQVPLHQTSVTG

-409 VVEDYRYRKSLNLV
+409 VVEDYRYRKSQKLV
-423 NRQAIYASIRHLS
+423 NREAIYASIKHLS

-475 TSSLFLALTV
+475 SSSLFLALTV

-501 NKSENIGFSHAGM
+501 NKSKNIGFSHQGL
-514 RAKYRACLAWAFFK
+514 RTRYRAFLAWALFK
-528 PRRAL
+528 PGRAL
-533 ALSLTLPILGFVSV
+533 VLSLILPILGFVSF

-560 NFFRVDVELDA
+560 TMFKVEVELDA
-571 NASIYATNKRVS
+571 NASIYATNKRVI

-592 DYIETDM
+592 DYVTRDM

-608 LLYNVIGGSS
+608 LLYNIIGGPS
-618 GEGADNL
+618 GEGSDNL
-625 ATGVFFTSSYRE
+625 ATGVFFTSSYSE
-637 MESSLTDLAKRL
+637 MDSSLANLAKRL

-657 VRVSKFTSG
+657 VRVSKFTNG

-672 VVIAIFGEDNQVL
+672 VNIAIFGDDNQVL
-685 KSLGEELKAILAKSP
+685 KSLGEELKSILAKSP
-700 EVSDVFADQSAS
+700 QVSDVLADQSAS
-712 VTGLQ
+712 VTGLEINL
-717 VTFDEV
+717 DEV
-723 NLAFSSKSSKEII
+723 NLAFSSKSSQEII
-736 DEISSSTR
+736 DQISASTR
-744 GLYVGSML
+744 GIYVGSML
-752 DGNKEI
+752 DGNKEV
-758 PIRIKNKNSES
+758 PIRIKNKNREASEV
-769 SEINQAAFIPINSAE
+769 NQTAFLAINSAE

-803 INRYQGSRNNA
+803 INRYQGTRNNA
-814 VKASVYPGTLGSN
+814 VKAAVYPGTLAST
-827 VLTDVADELKAF
+827 VLNDVADELKAF
-839 EDSLPTGYSLRQF
+839 EDSLPVGYSIAQF
-852 GESDERAESF
+852 GDAEERAESF
-862 GQIFSSFF
+862 GQLFSTFF
-870 FFMGLIVVALVVI
+870 LFLGLIVMTLVMI

-888 QAGVILFVGTLCIG
+888 QASIILLVGTLCIG
-902 LGFLGMFVGSQNF
+902 LGFLGMFVGFQNF

-942 EDAGAGQISK
+942 EDAGTGQVSK
-952 DTLIETIIRSTRHI
+952 DTLIETTVRSTRHI
-966 LTTSVTTMGGLLPL
+966 LTTSLTTMGGLLPL
-980 LFDKFFESLAWAMC
+980 LFDKFFETLAWAMC

-1007 IPSMFCYLGKVSNGA
+1007 IPSMFCFLGKVSD
-1022 AAYSKAESNQLPRS
+1022 
-1036 LPIT
+1036 

>member
-55 ATPQRVEAQIAD
+55 ATPQRMETQVAD

-81 IESNSLTGIARVG
+81 IESRSFSGMVSVG
-94 IEFKEAIGTGETD
+94 LEFKEDVGKGETD
-107 EVWAKI
+107 EVWAKV
-113 QDKLNESTAL
+113 QDMVSESAAL
-123 IPPGTSV
+123 VPPGTSMT
-130 RLSHSG
+130 LSHSG
-136 PPTTLLFALQWQV
+136 PPTTVLFALQWR
-149 GGDPQ
+149 GDGDPQ

-161 ANQLKRKLA
+161 ASQLKRKLA

-176 QALVF
+176 KALIF
-181 GDTKEEIF
+181 GDTQEEIF

-197 TDAGMNIQSIATAIE
+197 TDAGMNIQSIATAID
-212 RYDSKSAIGNIVGQG
+212 RYDSKRAIGNIVGQG

-234 QDNITLVNDLRK
+234 QDNIRLVNDLRK
-246 LPLKTLDGYQIIRLE
+246 LPLKTLDANQIIRLE
-261 DVATVKKLPVDPPVE
+261 DVATVEKLPVDPPIE

-289 VRGKFSQRTDLYSEA
+289 VRGKFSQRTDLYSSA

-310 TFKAGLPDEI
+310 SFKAGLPDEI
-320 GLELIYNESDY
+320 GLEVIYNESDY

-381 TVLDVPLHQTSVTG
+381 TILDVPLHQTSVTG

-409 VVEDYRYRKSLNLV
+409 VVEDYKYRKSLNLV
-423 NRQAIYASIRHLS
+423 NRQAIYVSIRHLS

-501 NKSENIGFSHAGM
+501 NKSQNSGFSHPGM
-514 RAKYRACLAWAFFK
+514 RDQYRKFLAWAFYK
-528 PRRAL
+528 PSRAL
-533 ALSLTLPILGFVSV
+533 ILSLILPMLGFVSF

-560 NFFRVDVELDA
+560 AMFRVDVELDA
-571 NASIYATNKRVS
+571 NASIYATNERIA

-592 DYIETDM
+592 EYIETDM

-618 GEGADNL
+618 GEGSDNL
-625 ATGVFFTSSYRE
+625 ATGVFFTSSFEE
-637 MESSLTDLAKRL
+637 MDSNLADLAKRL
-649 EKDHADVR
+649 EKDHADIR
-657 VRVSKFTSG
+657 VRVSKFTNG

-672 VVIAIFGEDNQVL
+672 VVIAVFGEDIQIL
-685 KSLGEELKAILAKSP
+685 KSLGEELKSILAKSP
-700 EVSDVFADQSAS
+700 QVVDVLADQSAS

-717 VTFDEV
+717 INFDEV
-723 NLAFSSKSSKEII
+723 NLAFSSKSSKDII
-736 DEISSSTR
+736 NEISSSTR

-758 PIRIKNKNSES
+758 PIRIKNKNRES
-769 SEINQAAFIPINSAE
+769 SELNQAAFLAINSAE

-789 ESFSDISYTSEINQ
+789 ESFSDISYSSEINQ

-814 VKASVYPGTLGSN
+814 VKAAVYPGTLGSN
-827 VLTDVADELKAF
+827 VLTDVADELRAF
-839 EDSLPTGYSLRQF
+839 EDSLPTGYSLKQF
-852 GESDERAESF
+852 GDAEERAESF
-862 GQIFSSFF
+862 GQIFSTFF
-870 FFMGLIVVALVVI
+870 FFMGLIVVALVMI

-888 QAGVILFVGTLCIG
+888 QASIILFVGTLCIG
-902 LGFLGMFVGSQNF
+902 LGFLGMFVGFQNF

-942 EDAGAGQISK
+942 EDAGTGKISK
-952 DTLIETIIRSTRHI
+952 HKLIETTIRSTRHI
-966 LTTSVTTMGGLLPL
+966 VTTSLTTMGGLLPL
-980 LFDKFFESLAWAMC
+980 LFDKFFETLAWAMC

-1007 IPSMFCYLGKVSNGA
+1007 IPSMFCFLGKVH
-1022 AAYSKAESNQLPRS
+1022 Q
-1036 LPIT
+1036 

>member
-1 MKKIVDLY
+1 MRKIVDLY
-9 LDRPRLF
+9 LDRPRIF

-32 SLPRQENPQLAERWG
+32 SLPRQENPQLAERWAN
-47 DITAVLPG
+47 ITAVLPG
-55 ATPQRVEAQIAD
+55 ATPQRIETQIAD
-67 VLETQLREIDEIKT
+67 VLETQLREIDEIKIIDST
-81 IESNSLTGIARVG
+81 SLSGVVRVG
-94 IEFKEAIGTGETD
+94 LELKEIIGKGETD
-107 EVWAKI
+107 EVWAKV
-113 QDKLNESTAL
+113 QETLSQSTAL
-123 IPPGTSV
+123 VPPGTNISFN
-130 RLSHSG
+130 HSG
-136 PPTTLLFALQWQV
+136 PPTTVLFALQWR
-149 GGDPQ
+149 GDGDPQ
-154 PVILSRL
+154 MVILSRL
-161 ANQLKRKLA
+161 ANQFKRKLA
-170 NIVNSE
+170 NITNSK
-176 QALVF
+176 QALVY

-197 TDAGMNIQSIATAIE
+197 TDAGMNIQSIAIAID
-212 RYDSKSAIGNIVGQG
+212 RYDSKRAIGNIVGQDA
-227 SEFRIKA
+227 EFRIKA
-234 QDNITLVNDLRK
+234 KDNISLINDLKK
-246 LPLKTLDGYQIIRLE
+246 LPLKISDDYQAIRLE
-261 DVATVKKLPVDPPVE
+261 DVATVEKLPVDPPIE

-282 KPSVFVD
+282 IPSVFVE
-289 VRGKFSQRTDLYSEA
+289 VRGKFAQRTDLYSKA

-310 TFKAGLPDEI
+310 VFKEGLPDEI
-320 GLELIYNESDY
+320 GLEVIFNESDF

-381 TVLDVPLHQTSVTG
+381 TILQVPLHQTSVTG

-409 VVEDYRYRKSLNLV
+409 VVEDYRYRKSQKLV
-423 NRQAIYASIRHLS
+423 NREAIYASIKHLS

-475 TSSLFLALTV
+475 SSSLFLALTV

-501 NKSENIGFSHAGM
+501 NKSKNIGFSHQGL
-514 RAKYRACLAWAFFK
+514 RTRYRAFLAWALFK
-528 PRRAL
+528 PSRAL
-533 ALSLTLPILGFVSV
+533 MLSLILPILGFVSF

-560 NFFRVDVELDA
+560 SMFKVEVELDA
-571 NASIYATNKRVS
+571 NASIYATNKRVI

-592 DYIETDM
+592 DYVTRDM

-608 LLYNVIGGSS
+608 LLYNIIGGPS
-618 GEGADNL
+618 GEGSDNL
-625 ATGVFFTSSYRE
+625 ATGVFFTSSYSE
-637 MESSLTDLAKRL
+637 MDSSLANLAKRL

-657 VRVSKFTSG
+657 VRVSKFTNG

-672 VVIAIFGEDNQVL
+672 VNIAIFGDDNQVL
-685 KSLGEELKAILAKSP
+685 KSLGEELKSILAKSP
-700 EVSDVFADQSAS
+700 QVSDVLADQSAS
-712 VTGLQ
+712 VTGLEINL
-717 VTFDEV
+717 DEV
-723 NLAFSSKSSKEII
+723 NLAFSSKSSQEII
-736 DEISSSTR
+736 DQISASTR
-744 GLYVGSML
+744 GIYVGSML
-752 DGNKEI
+752 DGNKEV
-758 PIRIKNKNSES
+758 PIRIKNKNREASEV
-769 SEINQAAFIPINSAE
+769 NQTAFLAINSAE

-803 INRYQGSRNNA
+803 INRYQGTRNNA
-814 VKASVYPGTLGSN
+814 VKAAVYPGTLAST
-827 VLTDVADELKAF
+827 VLNDVADELKAF
-839 EDSLPTGYSLRQF
+839 EDSLPVGYSIAQF
-852 GESDERAESF
+852 GDAEERAESF
-862 GQIFSSFF
+862 GQLFSTFF
-870 FFMGLIVVALVVI
+870 LFLGLIVMTLVMI

-888 QAGVILFVGTLCIG
+888 QASIILLVGTLCIG
-902 LGFLGMFVGSQNF
+902 LGFLGMFVGFQNF

-942 EDAGAGQISK
+942 EDAGTGQVSK
-952 DTLIETIIRSTRHI
+952 DTLIETTVRSTRHI
-966 LTTSVTTMGGLLPL
+966 LTTSLTTMGGLLPL
-980 LFDKFFESLAWAMC
+980 LFDKFFETLAWAMC

-1007 IPSMFCYLGKVSNGA
+1007 IPSMFCFLGKVSD
-1022 AAYSKAESNQLPRS
+1022 
-1036 LPIT
+1036 

>member
-1 MKKIVDLY
+1 MRKIVDLY
-9 LDRPRLF
+9 LDRPRIF

-32 SLPRQENPQLAERWG
+32 SLPRQENPQLAERWAN
-47 DITAVLPG
+47 ITAVLPG
-55 ATPQRVEAQIAD
+55 ATPQRIETQIAD
-67 VLETQLREIDEIKT
+67 VLETQLREIDEIKIIDST
-81 IESNSLTGIARVG
+81 SLSGVVRVG
-94 IEFKEAIGTGETD
+94 LELKEIIGKGETD
-107 EVWAKI
+107 EVWAKV
-113 QDKLNESTAL
+113 QETLSQSTAL
-123 IPPGTSV
+123 VPPGTNISFN
-130 RLSHSG
+130 HSG
-136 PPTTLLFALQWQV
+136 PPTTVLFALQWR
-149 GGDPQ
+149 GDGEPQ
-154 PVILSRL
+154 MVILSRL
-161 ANQLKRKLA
+161 ANQFKRKLA
-170 NIVNSE
+170 NITNSK
-176 QALVF
+176 QALVY

-197 TDAGMNIQSIATAIE
+197 TDAGMNIQSIAIAIDQ
-212 RYDSKSAIGNIVGQG
+212 YDSKRAIGNIVGQDA
-227 SEFRIKA
+227 EFRIKA
-234 QDNITLVNDLRK
+234 KDNISLINDLKK
-246 LPLKTLDGYQIIRLE
+246 LPLQISDDYQAIRLE
-261 DVATVKKLPVDPPVE
+261 DVATVEKLPVDPPIE

-282 KPSVFVD
+282 IPAVFVE
-289 VRGKFSQRTDLYSEA
+289 VRGKFAQRTDLYSKA

-310 TFKAGLPDEI
+310 VFKEGLPDEI
-320 GLELIYNESDY
+320 GLEVIFNESDF

-381 TVLDVPLHQTSVTG
+381 TILQVPLHQTSVTG

-409 VVEDYRYRKSLNLV
+409 VVEDYRYRKSQKLV
-423 NRQAIYASIRHLS
+423 NREAIYASIKHLS

-475 TSSLFLALTV
+475 SSSLFLALTV

-501 NKSENIGFSHAGM
+501 NKSKNIGFSHQGL
-514 RAKYRACLAWAFFK
+514 RTRYRAFLAWALFK
-528 PRRAL
+528 PSRAL
-533 ALSLTLPILGFVSV
+533 VLSLILPILGFVSF

-560 NFFRVDVELDA
+560 SMFKVEVELDA
-571 NASIYATNKRVS
+571 NASIYATNQRVT

-592 DYIETDM
+592 DYVTRDM

-608 LLYNVIGGSS
+608 LLYNIIGGPS
-618 GEGADNL
+618 GEGSDNL
-625 ATGVFFTSSYRE
+625 ATGVFFTSSYSE
-637 MESSLTDLAKRL
+637 MDSSLANLAKRL

-657 VRVSKFTSG
+657 VRVSKFTNG

-672 VVIAIFGEDNQVL
+672 VNIAIFGDDNQVL
-685 KSLGEELKAILAKSP
+685 KSLGEELKSILAKSP
-700 EVSDVFADQSAS
+700 QVSDVLADQSAS
-712 VTGLQ
+712 VTGLEINL
-717 VTFDEV
+717 DEV
-723 NLAFSSKSSKEII
+723 NLAFSSKSSQEII
-736 DEISSSTR
+736 DQISASTR
-744 GLYVGSML
+744 GIYVGSML
-752 DGNKEI
+752 DGNKEV
-758 PIRIKNKNSES
+758 PIRIKNKNREASEV
-769 SEINQAAFIPINSAE
+769 NQTAFLAINSAE

-803 INRYQGSRNNA
+803 INRYQGTRNNA
-814 VKASVYPGTLGSN
+814 VKAAVYPGTLAST
-827 VLTDVADELKAF
+827 VLNDVAAELKAF
-839 EDSLPTGYSLRQF
+839 EDSLPVGYSIAQF
-852 GESDERAESF
+852 GDAEERAESF
-862 GQIFSSFF
+862 GQLFSTFF
-870 FFMGLIVVALVVI
+870 LFLGLIVMTLVMI

-888 QAGVILFVGTLCIG
+888 QASIILLVGTLCIG
-902 LGFLGMFVGSQNF
+902 LGFLGMFVGFQNF

-942 EDAGAGQISK
+942 EDAGTGQVSK
-952 DTLIETIIRSTRHI
+952 DALIETTVRSTRHI
-966 LTTSVTTMGGLLPL
+966 LTTSLTTMGGLLPL
-980 LFDKFFESLAWAMC
+980 LFDKFFETLAWAMC

-1007 IPSMFCYLGKVSNGA
+1007 IPSMFCFLGKVSD
-1022 AAYSKAESNQLPRS
+1022 
-1036 LPIT
+1036 

>member
-55 ATPQRVEAQIAD
+55 ATPQRMETQVAD

-81 IESNSLTGIARVG
+81 IESRSFSGMVSVG
-94 IEFKEAIGTGETD
+94 LEFKEDVGKGETD
-107 EVWAKI
+107 EVWAKV
-113 QDKLNESTAL
+113 QDMVSESAAL
-123 IPPGTSV
+123 VPPGTSMT
-130 RLSHSG
+130 LSHSG
-136 PPTTLLFALQWQV
+136 PPTTVLFALQWR
-149 GGDPQ
+149 GDGDPQ

-161 ANQLKRKLA
+161 ASQLKRKLA

-176 QALVF
+176 KALIF
-181 GDTKEEIF
+181 GDTQEEIF

-197 TDAGMNIQSIATAIE
+197 TDAGMNIQSIATAID
-212 RYDSKSAIGNIVGQG
+212 RYDSKRAIGNIVGQG

-234 QDNITLVNDLRK
+234 QDNIRLVNDLRK
-246 LPLKTLDGYQIIRLE
+246 LPLKTLDANQIIRLE
-261 DVATVKKLPVDPPVE
+261 DVATVEKLPVDPPIE

-289 VRGKFSQRTDLYSEA
+289 VRGKFSQRTDLYSSA

-310 TFKAGLPDEI
+310 SFKAGLPDEI
-320 GLELIYNESDY
+320 GLEVIYNESDY

-381 TVLDVPLHQTSVTG
+381 TILDVPLHQTSVTG

-409 VVEDYRYRKSLNLV
+409 VVEDYKYRKSLNLV

-501 NKSENIGFSHAGM
+501 NKSQNSGFSHPGM
-514 RAKYRACLAWAFFK
+514 RDQYRKFLAWAFYK
-528 PRRAL
+528 PSRAL
-533 ALSLTLPILGFVSV
+533 ILSLILPMLGFVSF

-560 NFFRVDVELDA
+560 AMFRVDVELDA
-571 NASIYATNKRVS
+571 NASIYATNERIA

-592 DYIETDM
+592 EYIETDM

-618 GEGADNL
+618 GEGSDNL
-625 ATGVFFTSSYRE
+625 ATGVFFTSSFEE
-637 MESSLTDLAKRL
+637 MDSNLADLAKRL
-649 EKDHADVR
+649 EKDHADIR
-657 VRVSKFTSG
+657 VRVSKFTNG

-672 VVIAIFGEDNQVL
+672 VVIAVFGEDIQIL
-685 KSLGEELKAILAKSP
+685 KSLGEELKSILAKSP
-700 EVSDVFADQSAS
+700 QVVDVLADQSAS

-717 VTFDEV
+717 INFDEV
-723 NLAFSSKSSKEII
+723 NLAFSSKSSKDII
-736 DEISSSTR
+736 NEISSSTR

-758 PIRIKNKNSES
+758 PIRIKNKNRES
-769 SEINQAAFIPINSAE
+769 SELNQAAFLAINSAE

-789 ESFSDISYTSEINQ
+789 ESFSDISYSSEINQ

-814 VKASVYPGTLGSN
+814 VKAAVYPGTLSSN
-827 VLTDVADELKAF
+827 VLTDVADELRAF
-839 EDSLPTGYSLRQF
+839 EDSLPTGYSLKQF
-852 GESDERAESF
+852 GDAEERAESF
-862 GQIFSSFF
+862 GQIFSTFF
-870 FFMGLIVVALVVI
+870 FFMGLIVVALVMI

-888 QAGVILFVGTLCIG
+888 QASIILFVGTLCIG
-902 LGFLGMFVGSQNF
+902 LGFLGMFVGFQNF

-942 EDAGAGQISK
+942 EDAGTGKISK
-952 DTLIETIIRSTRHI
+952 HKLIETTIRSTRHI
-966 LTTSVTTMGGLLPL
+966 VTTSLTTMGGLLPL
-980 LFDKFFESLAWAMC
+980 LFDKFFETLAWAMC

-1007 IPSMFCYLGKVSNGA
+1007 IPSMFCFLGKVH
-1022 AAYSKAESNQLPRS
+1022 Q
-1036 LPIT
+1036 

>member
-1 MKKIVDLY
+1 MRKIVDLY
-9 LDRPRLF
+9 LDRPKIF

-32 SLPRQENPQLAERWG
+32 SLPRQENPQLAERWAN
-47 DITAVLPG
+47 ITAVLPG
-55 ATPQRVEAQIAD
+55 ATPQRIETQIAD
-67 VLETQLREIDEIKT
+67 VLETQLREIDEIKIIDST
-81 IESNSLTGIARVG
+81 SLSGVVRVG
-94 IEFKEAIGTGETD
+94 LELKEIIGKGETD
-107 EVWAKI
+107 EVWAKV
-113 QDKLNESTAL
+113 QETLSQSAAL
-123 IPPGTSV
+123 VPPGTNISFN
-130 RLSHSG
+130 HSG
-136 PPTTLLFALQWQV
+136 PPTTVLFALQWR
-149 GGDPQ
+149 GDGNPQ
-154 PVILSRL
+154 MVILSRL
-161 ANQLKRKLA
+161 ANQFKRKLA
-170 NIVNSE
+170 NITNSK
-176 QALVF
+176 QALVY

-197 TDAGMNIQSIATAIE
+197 TDAGMNIQSIAIAID
-212 RYDSKSAIGNIVGQG
+212 RYDSKRAIGNIVGQDA
-227 SEFRIKA
+227 EFRIKA
-234 QDNITLVNDLRK
+234 HDNISLINDLKK
-246 LPLKTLDGYQIIRLE
+246 LPLKISDDYQAIRLE
-261 DVATVKKLPVDPPVE
+261 DVATVEKLPVDPPIE

-282 KPSVFVD
+282 IPSVFVE
-289 VRGKFSQRTDLYSEA
+289 VRGKFAQRTDLYSKA

-310 TFKAGLPDEI
+310 IFKEGLPDEI
-320 GLELIYNESDY
+320 GLEVIFNESDF

-381 TVLDVPLHQTSVTG
+381 TILQVPLHQTSVTG

-409 VVEDYRYRKSLNLV
+409 VVEDYRYRKSQKLV
-423 NRQAIYASIRHLS
+423 NREAIYASIKHLS

-475 TSSLFLALTV
+475 SSSLFLALTV

-501 NKSENIGFSHAGM
+501 NKSKNIGFSHQGL
-514 RAKYRACLAWAFFK
+514 RTRYRAFLAWALFK
-528 PRRAL
+528 PSRAL
-533 ALSLTLPILGFVSV
+533 VLSLILPILGFVSF

-560 NFFRVDVELDA
+560 SMFKVEVELDA
-571 NASIYATNKRVS
+571 NASIYATNQRVT

-592 DYIETDM
+592 DYVTRDM

-608 LLYNVIGGSS
+608 LLYNIIGGPS
-618 GEGADNL
+618 GEGSDNL
-625 ATGVFFTSSYRE
+625 ATGVFFASSYSQ
-637 MESSLTDLAKRL
+637 MDSSLATLAKRL

-657 VRVSKFTSG
+657 VRVSKFTNG

-672 VVIAIFGEDNQVL
+672 VNIAIFGDDNQVL
-685 KSLGEELKAILAKSP
+685 KSLGEELKSILAKSP
-700 EVSDVFADQSAS
+700 QVSDVLADQSAS
-712 VTGLQ
+712 VTGLEINL
-717 VTFDEV
+717 DEV
-723 NLAFSSKSSKEII
+723 NLAFSSKSSQEII
-736 DEISSSTR
+736 DQISASTR
-744 GLYVGSML
+744 GIYAGSML
-752 DGNKEI
+752 DGNKEV
-758 PIRIKNKNSES
+758 PIRIKNKNREA
-769 SEINQAAFIPINSAE
+769 SEINQTAFLAINSVE

-803 INRYQGSRNNA
+803 INRYQGTRNNA
-814 VKASVYPGTLGSN
+814 VKAAVYPGTLAST
-827 VLTDVADELKAF
+827 VLNDVADELKVF
-839 EDSLPTGYSLRQF
+839 EDSLPVGYSIAQF
-852 GESDERAESF
+852 GDAEERAESF
-862 GQIFSSFF
+862 GQLFSTFF
-870 FFMGLIVVALVVI
+870 LFLGLIVMTLVMI

-888 QAGVILFVGTLCIG
+888 QASIILLVGTLCIG
-902 LGFLGMFVGSQNF
+902 LGFLGMFVGFQNF

-942 EDAGAGQISK
+942 EDAGTGQVSK
-952 DTLIETIIRSTRHI
+952 DTLIETTVRSTRHI
-966 LTTSVTTMGGLLPL
+966 LTTSLTTMGGLLPL
-980 LFDKFFESLAWAMC
+980 LFDKFFETLAWAMC

-1007 IPSMFCYLGKVSNGA
+1007 IPSMFCFLGKVSD
-1022 AAYSKAESNQLPRS
+1022 
-1036 LPIT
+1036 

>member
-1 MKKIVDLY
+1 MRKIVDLY
-9 LDRPRLF
+9 LDRPRIF

-32 SLPRQENPQLAERWG
+32 SLPRQENPQLAERWAN
-47 DITAVLPG
+47 ITAVLPG
-55 ATPQRVEAQIAD
+55 ATPQRVETQIAD
-67 VLETQLREIDEIKT
+67 VLETQLREIDEIKIIDST
-81 IESNSLTGIARVG
+81 SLSGVVRVG
-94 IEFKEAIGTGETD
+94 LELKEIIGKGETD
-107 EVWAKI
+107 EVWAKV
-113 QDKLNESTAL
+113 QETLSQSAAL
-123 IPPGTSV
+123 VPPGTNISFN
-130 RLSHSG
+130 HSG
-136 PPTTLLFALQWQV
+136 PPTTVLFALQWR
-149 GGDPQ
+149 GDGEPQ
-154 PVILSRL
+154 MIILSRL
-161 ANQLKRKLA
+161 ANQFKRKLA
-170 NIVNSE
+170 NITNSK
-176 QALVF
+176 QALVY

-197 TDAGMNIQSIATAIE
+197 TDAGMNIQSIAIAID
-212 RYDSKSAIGNIVGQG
+212 RYDSKRAIGNIVGQDA
-227 SEFRIKA
+227 EFRIKA
-234 QDNITLVNDLRK
+234 HDNISLINDLKK
-246 LPLKTLDGYQIIRLE
+246 LPLKISDDYQAIRLE
-261 DVATVKKLPVDPPVE
+261 DVATVEKLPVDPPIE

-282 KPSVFVD
+282 IPSVFVE
-289 VRGKFSQRTDLYSEA
+289 VRGKFAQRTDLYSKA

-310 TFKAGLPDEI
+310 IFKEGLPDEI
-320 GLELIYNESDY
+320 GLEVIFNESDF

-381 TVLDVPLHQTSVTG
+381 TILQVPLHQTSVTG

-409 VVEDYRYRKSLNLV
+409 VVEDYRYRKSQKLV
-423 NRQAIYASIRHLS
+423 NREAIYASIKHLS

-475 TSSLFLALTV
+475 SSSLFLALTV

-501 NKSENIGFSHAGM
+501 NKSKNIGFSHQGL
-514 RAKYRACLAWAFFK
+514 RTRYRAFLAWALFK
-528 PRRAL
+528 PGRAL
-533 ALSLTLPILGFVSV
+533 VLSLILPILGFVSF

-560 NFFRVDVELDA
+560 TMFKVEVELDA
-571 NASIYATNKRVS
+571 NASIYATDKRVI

-592 DYIETDM
+592 DYVTRDM

-608 LLYNVIGGSS
+608 LLYNIIGGPS
-618 GEGADNL
+618 GEGSDNL
-625 ATGVFFTSSYRE
+625 ATGVFFTSSYSQ
-637 MESSLTDLAKRL
+637 MDSSLANLAKRL

-657 VRVSKFTSG
+657 VRVSKFTNG

-672 VVIAIFGEDNQVL
+672 VNIAIFGDDNQVL
-685 KSLGEELKAILAKSP
+685 KSLGEELKSILAKSP
-700 EVSDVFADQSAS
+700 QVSDVLADQSAS
-712 VTGLQ
+712 VTGLEINL
-717 VTFDEV
+717 DEV
-723 NLAFSSKSSKEII
+723 NLAFSSKSSQEII
-736 DEISSSTR
+736 DQISASTR
-744 GLYVGSML
+744 GIYVGSML
-752 DGNKEI
+752 DGNKEV
-758 PIRIKNKNSES
+758 PIRIKNKNREASEV
-769 SEINQAAFIPINSAE
+769 NQTAFLAINSAE

-803 INRYQGSRNNA
+803 INRYQGTRNNA
-814 VKASVYPGTLGSN
+814 VKAAVYPGTLAST
-827 VLTDVADELKAF
+827 VLNDVADELKAF
-839 EDSLPTGYSLRQF
+839 EDSLPVGYSIAQF
-852 GESDERAESF
+852 GDAEERAESF
-862 GQIFSSFF
+862 GQLFSTFF
-870 FFMGLIVVALVVI
+870 LFLGLIVMTLVMI

-888 QAGVILFVGTLCIG
+888 QASIILLVGTLCIG
-902 LGFLGMFVGSQNF
+902 LGFLGMFVGFQNF

-942 EDAGAGQISK
+942 EDAGTGQVSK
-952 DTLIETIIRSTRHI
+952 DTLIETTVRSTRHI
-966 LTTSVTTMGGLLPL
+966 LTTSLTTMGGLLPL
-980 LFDKFFESLAWAMC
+980 LFDKFFETLAWAMC

-1007 IPSMFCYLGKVSNGA
+1007 IPSMFCFLGKVSD
-1022 AAYSKAESNQLPRS
+1022 
-1036 LPIT
+1036 

>member
-1 MKKIVDLY
+1 MRKIVDLY
-9 LDRPRLF
+9 LDRPRIF

-32 SLPRQENPQLAERWG
+32 SLPRQENPQLAERWAN
-47 DITAVLPG
+47 ITAVLPG
-55 ATPQRVEAQIAD
+55 ATPQRIETQIAD
-67 VLETQLREIDEIKT
+67 VLETQLREIDEIKIIDST
-81 IESNSLTGIARVG
+81 SLSGVVRVG
-94 IEFKEAIGTGETD
+94 LELKEIIGKGETD
-107 EVWAKI
+107 EVWAKV
-113 QDKLNESTAL
+113 QETLSQSAAL
-123 IPPGTSV
+123 VPPGTNISFN
-130 RLSHSG
+130 HSG
-136 PPTTLLFALQWQV
+136 PPTTVLFALQWR
-149 GGDPQ
+149 GDGEPQ
-154 PVILSRL
+154 MVILSRL
-161 ANQLKRKLA
+161 ANQFKRKLA
-170 NIVNSE
+170 NITNSK
-176 QALVF
+176 QALVY

-197 TDAGMNIQSIATAIE
+197 TDAGMNIQSIAIAID
-212 RYDSKSAIGNIVGQG
+212 RYDSKRAIGNIVGQDA
-227 SEFRIKA
+227 EFRIKA
-234 QDNITLVNDLRK
+234 HDNISLINDLKK
-246 LPLKTLDGYQIIRLE
+246 LPLKISDDYQAIRLE
-261 DVATVKKLPVDPPVE
+261 DVATVEKLPVDPPIE

-282 KPSVFVD
+282 IPSVFVE
-289 VRGKFSQRTDLYSEA
+289 VRGKFAQRTDLYSKA

-310 TFKAGLPDEI
+310 IFKEGLPDEI
-320 GLELIYNESDY
+320 GLEVIFNESDF

-381 TVLDVPLHQTSVTG
+381 TILQVPLHQTSVTG

-409 VVEDYRYRKSLNLV
+409 VVEDYRYRKSQKLV
-423 NRQAIYASIRHLS
+423 NREAIYASIKHLS

-475 TSSLFLALTV
+475 SSSLFLALTV

-501 NKSENIGFSHAGM
+501 NKSKNIGFSHQGL
-514 RAKYRACLAWAFFK
+514 RTRYRAFLAWALFK
-528 PRRAL
+528 PSRAL
-533 ALSLTLPILGFVSV
+533 VLSLILPILGFVSF

-560 NFFRVDVELDA
+560 SMFKVEVELDA
-571 NASIYATNKRVS
+571 NASIYATNQRVT

-592 DYIETDM
+592 DYVTRDM

-608 LLYNVIGGSS
+608 LLYNIIGGPS
-618 GEGADNL
+618 GEGSDNL
-625 ATGVFFTSSYRE
+625 ATGVFFTSSYSE
-637 MESSLTDLAKRL
+637 MDSSLANLAKRL

-657 VRVSKFTSG
+657 VRVSKFTNG

-672 VVIAIFGEDNQVL
+672 VNIAIFGDDNQVL
-685 KSLGEELKAILAKSP
+685 KSLGEELKSILAKSP
-700 EVSDVFADQSAS
+700 QVSDVLADQSAS
-712 VTGLQ
+712 VTGLEINL
-717 VTFDEV
+717 DEV
-723 NLAFSSKSSKEII
+723 NLAFSSKSSQEII
-736 DEISSSTR
+736 DQISASTR
-744 GLYVGSML
+744 GIYVGSML
-752 DGNKEI
+752 DGNKEV
-758 PIRIKNKNSES
+758 PIRIKNKNREASEV
-769 SEINQAAFIPINSAE
+769 NQTAFLAINSAE

-803 INRYQGSRNNA
+803 INRYQGTRNNA
-814 VKASVYPGTLGSN
+814 VKAAVYPGTLAST
-827 VLTDVADELKAF
+827 VLNDVADELKAF
-839 EDSLPTGYSLRQF
+839 EDSLPVGYSIAQF
-852 GESDERAESF
+852 GDAEERAESF
-862 GQIFSSFF
+862 GQLFSTFF
-870 FFMGLIVVALVVI
+870 LFLGLIVMTLVMI

-888 QAGVILFVGTLCIG
+888 QASIILLVGTLCIG
-902 LGFLGMFVGSQNF
+902 LGFLGMFVGFQNF

-942 EDAGAGQISK
+942 EDAGTGQVSK
-952 DTLIETIIRSTRHI
+952 DTLIETTVRSTRHI
-966 LTTSVTTMGGLLPL
+966 LTTSLTTMGGLLPL
-980 LFDKFFESLAWAMC
+980 LFDKFFETLAWAMC

-1007 IPSMFCYLGKVSNGA
+1007 IPSMFCFLGKVSD
-1022 AAYSKAESNQLPRS
+1022 
-1036 LPIT
+1036 

>member
-1 MKKIVDLY
+1 MRKIVDLY
-9 LDRPRLF
+9 LDRPRIF

-32 SLPRQENPQLAERWG
+32 SLPRQENPQLAERWAN
-47 DITAVLPG
+47 ITAVLPG
-55 ATPQRVEAQIAD
+55 ATPQRIETQIAD
-67 VLETQLREIDEIKT
+67 VLETQLREIDEIKIIDST
-81 IESNSLTGIARVG
+81 SLSGVVRVG
-94 IEFKEAIGTGETD
+94 LELKEIIGKGETD
-107 EVWAKI
+107 EVWAKV
-113 QDKLNESTAL
+113 QETLSQSAAL
-123 IPPGTSV
+123 VPPGTNISFN
-130 RLSHSG
+130 HSG
-136 PPTTLLFALQWQV
+136 PPTTVLFALQWR
-149 GGDPQ
+149 GDGDPQ
-154 PVILSRL
+154 MVILSRL
-161 ANQLKRKLA
+161 ANQFKRKLA
-170 NIVNSE
+170 NITNSK
-176 QALVF
+176 QALVY

-197 TDAGMNIQSIATAIE
+197 TDAGMNIQSIAIAID
-212 RYDSKSAIGNIVGQG
+212 RYDSKRAIGNIVGQDA
-227 SEFRIKA
+227 EFRIKA
-234 QDNITLVNDLRK
+234 HDNISLINDLKK
-246 LPLKTLDGYQIIRLE
+246 LPLKISDDYQAIRLE
-261 DVATVKKLPVDPPVE
+261 DVATVEKLPVDPPIE

-282 KPSVFVD
+282 IPSVFVE
-289 VRGKFSQRTDLYSEA
+289 VRGKFAQRTDLYSKA

-310 TFKAGLPDEI
+310 VFKEGLPDEI
-320 GLELIYNESDY
+320 GLEVIFNESDF

-381 TVLDVPLHQTSVTG
+381 TILQVPLHQTSVTG

-409 VVEDYRYRKSLNLV
+409 VVEDYRYRKSQKLV
-423 NRQAIYASIRHLS
+423 NREAIYASIKHLS

-475 TSSLFLALTV
+475 SSSLFLALTV

-501 NKSENIGFSHAGM
+501 NKSKNIGFSHQGL
-514 RAKYRACLAWAFFK
+514 RTRYRAFLAWALFK
-528 PRRAL
+528 PSRAL
-533 ALSLTLPILGFVSV
+533 VLSLILPILGFVSF

-560 NFFRVDVELDA
+560 SMFKVEVELDA
-571 NASIYATNKRVS
+571 NASIYATNQRVT

-592 DYIETDM
+592 DYVTRDM

-608 LLYNVIGGSS
+608 LLYNIIGGPS
-618 GEGADNL
+618 GEGSDNL
-625 ATGVFFTSSYRE
+625 ATGVFFASSYSQ
-637 MESSLTDLAKRL
+637 MDSSLANLAKRL

-657 VRVSKFTSG
+657 VRVSKFTNG

-672 VVIAIFGEDNQVL
+672 VNIAIFGDDNQVL
-685 KSLGEELKAILAKSP
+685 KSLGEELKSILAKSP
-700 EVSDVFADQSAS
+700 QVSDVLADQSAS
-712 VTGLQ
+712 VTGLEINL
-717 VTFDEV
+717 DEV
-723 NLAFSSKSSKEII
+723 NLAFSSKSSQEII
-736 DEISSSTR
+736 DQISASTR
-744 GLYVGSML
+744 GIYVGSML
-752 DGNKEI
+752 DGNKEV
-758 PIRIKNKNSES
+758 PIRIKNKNREASEV
-769 SEINQAAFIPINSAE
+769 NQTAFLAINSAE

-803 INRYQGSRNNA
+803 INRYQGTRNNA
-814 VKASVYPGTLGSN
+814 VKAAVYPGTLAST
-827 VLTDVADELKAF
+827 VLNDVADELKAF
-839 EDSLPTGYSLRQF
+839 EDSLPVGYSIAQF
-852 GESDERAESF
+852 GDAEERAESF
-862 GQIFSSFF
+862 GQLFSTFF
-870 FFMGLIVVALVVI
+870 LFLGLIVMTLVMI

-888 QAGVILFVGTLCIG
+888 QASIILLVGTLCIG
-902 LGFLGMFVGSQNF
+902 LGFLGMFVGFQNF

-942 EDAGAGQISK
+942 EDAGTGQVSK
-952 DTLIETIIRSTRHI
+952 DTLIETTVRSTRHI
-966 LTTSVTTMGGLLPL
+966 LTTSLTTMGGLLPL
-980 LFDKFFESLAWAMC
+980 LFDKFFETLAWAMC

-1007 IPSMFCYLGKVSNGA
+1007 IPSMFCFLGKVSD
-1022 AAYSKAESNQLPRS
+1022 
-1036 LPIT
+1036 

>member
-1 MKKIVDLY
+1 MRKIVDLY
-9 LDRPRLF
+9 LDRPRIF

-32 SLPRQENPQLAERWG
+32 SLPRQENPQLAERWAN
-47 DITAVLPG
+47 ITAVLPG
-55 ATPQRVEAQIAD
+55 ATPQRIETQIAD
-67 VLETQLREIDEIKT
+67 VLETQLREIDEIKIIDST
-81 IESNSLTGIARVG
+81 SLSGVVRVG
-94 IEFKEAIGTGETD
+94 LELKEIIGKGETD
-107 EVWAKI
+107 EVWAKV
-113 QDKLNESTAL
+113 QETLSQSAAL
-123 IPPGTSV
+123 VPPGTNISFN
-130 RLSHSG
+130 HSG
-136 PPTTLLFALQWQV
+136 PPTTVLFALQWR
-149 GGDPQ
+149 GDGDPQ
-154 PVILSRL
+154 MVILSRL
-161 ANQLKRKLA
+161 ANQFKRKLA
-170 NIVNSE
+170 NITNSK
-176 QALVF
+176 QALVY

-197 TDAGMNIQSIATAIE
+197 TDAGMNIQSIAIAID
-212 RYDSKSAIGNIVGQG
+212 RYDSKRAIGNIVGQDA
-227 SEFRIKA
+227 EFRIKA
-234 QDNITLVNDLRK
+234 QDNISLINDLKK
-246 LPLKTLDGYQIIRLE
+246 LPLKISDDYQAIRLE
-261 DVATVKKLPVDPPVE
+261 DVATVEKLPVDPPIE

-282 KPSVFVD
+282 IPSVFVE
-289 VRGKFSQRTDLYSEA
+289 VRGKFAQRTDLYSKA

-310 TFKAGLPDEI
+310 IFKEGLPDEI
-320 GLELIYNESDY
+320 GLEVIFNESDF

-381 TVLDVPLHQTSVTG
+381 TILQVPLHQTSVTG

-409 VVEDYRYRKSLNLV
+409 VVEDYRYRKSQKLV
-423 NRQAIYASIRHLS
+423 NREAIYASIKHLS

-475 TSSLFLALTV
+475 SSSLFLALTV

-501 NKSENIGFSHAGM
+501 NKSKNIGFSHQGL
-514 RAKYRACLAWAFFK
+514 RTRYRAFLAWALFK
-528 PRRAL
+528 PGRAL
-533 ALSLTLPILGFVSV
+533 VLSLILPILGFVSF

-560 NFFRVDVELDA
+560 TMFKVEVELDA
-571 NASIYATNKRVS
+571 NASIYATNKRVI

-592 DYIETDM
+592 DYVTRDM

-608 LLYNVIGGSS
+608 LLYNIIGGPS
-618 GEGADNL
+618 GEGSDNL
-625 ATGVFFTSSYRE
+625 ATGVFFTSSYSE
-637 MESSLTDLAKRL
+637 MDSSLANLAKRL

-657 VRVSKFTSG
+657 VRVSKFTNG

-672 VVIAIFGEDNQVL
+672 VNIAIFGDDNQVL
-685 KSLGEELKAILAKSP
+685 KSLGEELKSILAKSP
-700 EVSDVFADQSAS
+700 QVSDVLADQSAS
-712 VTGLQ
+712 VTGLEINL
-717 VTFDEV
+717 DEV
-723 NLAFSSKSSKEII
+723 NLAFSSKSSQEII
-736 DEISSSTR
+736 DQISASTR
-744 GLYVGSML
+744 GIYVGSML
-752 DGNKEI
+752 DGNKEV
-758 PIRIKNKNSES
+758 PIRIKNKNREASEV
-769 SEINQAAFIPINSAE
+769 NQTAFLAINSAE

-803 INRYQGSRNNA
+803 INRYQGTRNNA
-814 VKASVYPGTLGSN
+814 VKAAVYPGTLAST
-827 VLTDVADELKAF
+827 VLNDVADELKAF
-839 EDSLPTGYSLRQF
+839 EDSLPVGYSIAQF
-852 GESDERAESF
+852 GDAEERAESF
-862 GQIFSSFF
+862 GQLFSTFF
-870 FFMGLIVVALVVI
+870 LFLGLIVMTLVMI

-888 QAGVILFVGTLCIG
+888 QASIILLVGTLCIG
-902 LGFLGMFVGSQNF
+902 LGFLGMFVGFQNF

-942 EDAGAGQISK
+942 EDAGTGQVSK
-952 DTLIETIIRSTRHI
+952 DTLIETTVRSTRHI
-966 LTTSVTTMGGLLPL
+966 LTTSLTTMGGLLPL
-980 LFDKFFESLAWAMC
+980 LFDKFFETLAWAMC

-1007 IPSMFCYLGKVSNGA
+1007 IPSMFCFLGKVSD
-1022 AAYSKAESNQLPRS
+1022 
-1036 LPIT
+1036 